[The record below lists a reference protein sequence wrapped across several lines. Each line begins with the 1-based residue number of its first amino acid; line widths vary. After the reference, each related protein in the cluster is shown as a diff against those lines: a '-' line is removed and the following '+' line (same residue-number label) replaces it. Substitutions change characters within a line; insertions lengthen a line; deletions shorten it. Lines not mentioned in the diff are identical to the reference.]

1 MIRCCARSVAALLG
15 IWSLGVSALGA
26 GSALPGPAQTVA
38 DGSPEQREVRIEAFV
53 HHDGEPVRVTSA
65 GTLEVFVDDRPA
77 AFDHDPAEMLS
88 VLAVVDLSASVAGP
102 RLRAAASGVAALFS
116 GLGPGDRCAL
126 LSFTRSLEL
135 HTDWE
140 DGCGAAAEAA
150 AALRS
155 GGPAALNNAL
165 TVALGLLAEAPGRPV
180 LALFTDGVDGASWT
194 RDTWP
199 LFAAAGN
206 APLILAVTAPPVV
219 GAGGVGGVYGT
230 VSRED
235 LENSIVFEGRTL
247 MDRGRDLR
255 GLRNTDPFWV
265 FEELA
270 RRSGGALVRTGGD
283 PEEIESALAGLGAR
297 IRKRLSLRLDAAA
310 FLPGPH
316 RVRVTSPAGEVRHTA
331 SFAVPARD

>member
-1 MIRCCARSVAALLG
+1 MTRRPARPVAALL
-15 IWSLGVSALGA
+15 ALSGLATGA
-26 GSALPGPAQTVA
+26 AVAIPAQAPVA
-38 DGSPEQREVRIEAFV
+38 GNPEQKEVRIEAFV
-53 HHDGEPVRVTSA
+53 HHDGEPVRVSSA
-65 GTLEVFVDDRPA
+65 DTLEVFVDDRPA
-77 AFDHDPAEMLS
+77 VFRHDPAEPLS

-102 RLRAAASGVAALFS
+102 RLRAVGSGVAALLT
-116 GLGPGDRCAL
+116 GLGAGDRCAL

-135 HTDWE
+135 HSRWE
-140 DGCGAAAEAA
+140 EGCGAAAEAA
-150 AALRS
+150 AALRG

-165 TVALGLLAEAPGRPV
+165 TLALGLLAEAPGRPV

-206 APLILAVTAPPVV
+206 APLVLAVTAPPVV

-265 FEELA
+265 LEELA
-270 RRSGGALVRTGGD
+270 RRSGGALVRTGGE
-283 PEEIESALAGLGAR
+283 PAEIESAIAGLGAR
-297 IRKRLSLRLDAAA
+297 IRERLSLRLDPAA
-310 FLPGPH
+310 FAPGPR

>member
-53 HHDGEPVRVTSA
+53 HHDGEPVRVASA

-135 HTDWE
+135 HSEWE
-140 DGCGAAAEAA
+140 DGCGAAAETA

>member
-1 MIRCCARSVAALLG
+1 MTGRFARSVAALLG
-15 IWSLGVSALGA
+15 ISGPAIGA
-26 GSALPGPAQTVA
+26 AFAGPAQTA
-38 DGSPEQREVRIEAFV
+38 AAGNPEQRREVRVEAFV
-53 HHDGEPVRVTSA
+53 HHDGDPVRVTSA
-65 GTLEVFVDDRPA
+65 ETLEVFVDDRPA
-77 AFDHDPAEMLS
+77 AFAHDPAEPLS

-102 RLRAAASGVAALFS
+102 RLRAVASGVAALFAD
-116 GLGPGDRCAL
+116 LGAGDRCAL

-135 HTDWE
+135 HSNWE

-155 GGPAALNNAL
+155 GGPSALNNAL
-165 TVALGLLAEAPGRPV
+165 TLALGLLAEAPGRPV

-199 LFAAAGN
+199 LFAAAGS
-206 APLILAVTAPPVV
+206 APLILSVTAPPVV

-265 FEELA
+265 LEELA
-270 RRSGGALVRTGGD
+270 RRSGGALLRTGGD
-283 PEEIESALAGLGAR
+283 PGAIEEALAGLGAR
-297 IRKRLSLRLDAAA
+297 IRERLSLRLDPAA
-310 FLPGPH
+310 FAPGPR

>member
-1 MIRCCARSVAALLG
+1 MTRLFAGSVAALLG
-15 IWSLGVSALGA
+15 VSGLATGTA
-26 GSALPGPAQTVA
+26 VAVAGPAQTA
-38 DGSPEQREVRIEAFV
+38 AAGDPERDEIRIEAFV
-53 HHDGEPVRVTSA
+53 HHDGDPVRVSSA
-65 GTLEVFVDDRPA
+65 ETLEVFVDDRPA
-77 AFDHDPAEMLS
+77 AFAHAPAEPLS

-102 RLRAAASGVAALFS
+102 RLRAVASGVAALFS

-135 HTDWE
+135 HSNWE
-140 DGCGAAAEAA
+140 DGCGTAAEAA

-155 GGPAALNNAL
+155 GGPSALNNAL
-165 TVALGLLAEAPGRPV
+165 TLALGLLAEAPGRPV

-199 LFAAAGN
+199 LFAAAGS
-206 APLILAVTAPPVV
+206 APLILSVTAPPVV

-265 FEELA
+265 LEELA
-270 RRSGGALVRTGGD
+270 RRSGGALLRTGGD
-283 PEEIESALAGLGAR
+283 PEEIEEALAGLAAR
-297 IRKRLSLRLDAAA
+297 IRERLSLRLDPAA
-310 FLPGPH
+310 FAPGPR

-331 SFAVPARD
+331 SFAVPPRD